1 MLFARPWNTIQF
13 ITTIFMI
20 NTSQRIKVVQPAK
33 SQKPTAIRLR
43 TQKITLNRPIDQP
56 AIGMSLTQRLRQLQI
71 PSSVPTE
78 SLAHLTLPELATEV
92 ITFGTKHQGETYES
106 AWKDTEWVMFMLSR
120 YQTSTK
126 ESHRRFIRF
135 TELKIEALEKGQET
149 IHRDLPVLPNHGR
162 QTAKAKAKPL
172 AKSLATPSHTS
183 LPDGEEDWD
192 IEHVESEMYNPGTMN
207 VPPMVMAEDMHAL
220 QTRML
225 HMENALTR
233 VIAFIENQSIQNQE
247 FHPEDA

>member
-1 MLFARPWNTIQF
+1 M
-13 ITTIFMI
+13 
-20 NTSQRIKVVQPAK
+20 
-33 SQKPTAIRLR
+33 
-43 TQKITLNRPIDQP
+43 
-56 AIGMSLTQRLRQLQI
+56 
-71 PSSVPTE
+71 
-78 SLAHLTLPELATEV
+78 TLPELATEV
-92 ITFGTKHQGETYES
+92 ITFGTKHQGETYEA

-162 QTAKAKAKPL
+162 QTAKAKAKPV

-192 IEHVESEMYNPGTMN
+192 IEHIESEMYNPGIMN
-207 VPPMVMAEDMHAL
+207 VPPMVMAEDMSAL
-220 QTRML
+220 QQRML